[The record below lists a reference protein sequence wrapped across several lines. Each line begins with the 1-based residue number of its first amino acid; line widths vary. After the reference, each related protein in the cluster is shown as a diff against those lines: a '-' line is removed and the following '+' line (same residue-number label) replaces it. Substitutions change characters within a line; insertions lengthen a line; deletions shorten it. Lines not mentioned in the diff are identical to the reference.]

1 MTLGQRLYQLRKDKN
16 LSQEE
21 LADRLGVSRQS
32 VSKWETDAS
41 YPEPEKL
48 VAIAAFYHVS
58 VDFLLRGE
66 DAEPDREP
74 RHGYPFF
81 RRRFHYEYK
90 SKRTFLGLPLV
101 HVNVGPGLCRAKGV
115 IAVGNV
121 ATGLIS
127 VGFVAAG
134 LLSFGVLAVGILALA
149 CLSFGIFALGA
160 IAAGGVA
167 VGAVAVGLFAVGGV
181 AVGLFSIGGCAI
193 AQYIAYGGYAQGM
206 FAIGDVTAG
215 QYFWHVDE
223 WPDFIALRGEIYE
236 TIVRVMPDIQRFILH
251 IFSLT

>member
-48 VAIAAFYHVS
+48 VAIASFYHVS

-90 SKRTFLGLPLV
+90 SKRTFLGLPFVL
-101 HVNVGPGLCRAKGV
+101 GV
-115 IAVGNV
+115 
-121 ATGLIS
+121 
-127 VGFVAAG
+127 
-134 LLSFGVLAVGILALA
+134 
-149 CLSFGIFALGA
+149 
-160 IAAGGVA
+160 
-167 VGAVAVGLFAVGGV
+167 
-181 AVGLFSIGGCAI
+181 
-193 AQYIAYGGYAQGM
+193 
-206 FAIGDVTAG
+206 
-215 QYFWHVDE
+215 
-223 WPDFIALRGEIYE
+223 
-236 TIVRVMPDIQRFILH
+236 
-251 IFSLT
+251 

>member
-1 MTLGQRLYQLRKDKN
+1 M
-16 LSQEE
+16 
-21 LADRLGVSRQS
+21 
-32 VSKWETDAS
+32 VSKWETNAS

-81 RRRFHYEYK
+81 RRFHYEYK

-121 ATGLIS
+121 ATGLICKS
-127 VGFVAAG
+127 HPGFTERTG
-134 LLSFGVLAVGILALA
+134 SGSRRIWCENLS
-149 CLSFGIFALGA
+149 
-160 IAAGGVA
+160 
-167 VGAVAVGLFAVGGV
+167 
-181 AVGLFSIGGCAI
+181 
-193 AQYIAYGGYAQGM
+193 
-206 FAIGDVTAG
+206 
-215 QYFWHVDE
+215 
-223 WPDFIALRGEIYE
+223 
-236 TIVRVMPDIQRFILH
+236 
-251 IFSLT
+251 

>member
-134 LLSFGVLAVGILALA
+134 LLSFGVLAVGILAL
-149 CLSFGIFALGA
+149 GA

-181 AVGLFSIGGCAI
+181 AV

-236 TIVRVMPDIQRFILH
+236 TIVRVMPDIPRFILH

>member
-81 RRRFHYEYK
+81 RRFHYEYK

-149 CLSFGIFALGA
+149 CLSFGIFARARSPRAGWRSEPLPWGCSPWAAWRSGFFPSAGA
-160 IAAGGVA
+160 R
-167 VGAVAVGLFAVGGV
+167 
-181 AVGLFSIGGCAI
+181 SRNTSP
-193 AQYIAYGGYAQGM
+193 
-206 FAIGDVTAG
+206 TA
-215 QYFWHVDE
+215 DTRRE
-223 WPDFIALRGEIYE
+223 CSPSATSLRGN
-236 TIVRVMPDIQRFILH
+236 TSGTWTNGLILSPCAGK
-251 IFSLT
+251 FTRRSCG

>member
-81 RRRFHYEYK
+81 RRFHYEYK

-167 VGAVAVGLFAVGGV
+167 VGAVA
-181 AVGLFSIGGCAI
+181 
-193 AQYIAYGGYAQGM
+193 
-206 FAIGDVTAG
+206 
-215 QYFWHVDE
+215 
-223 WPDFIALRGEIYE
+223 RGR
-236 TIVRVMPDIQRFILH
+236 IV
-251 IFSLT
+251 